1 MSNYKYA
8 DDYKPN
14 AGYIDKEQLF
24 WTVFGVGNEV
34 KIITSKLPAGLPY
47 DDRLK
52 IMNQMKRHVKSIG
65 GKTLRTGFW
74 NLTPFP
80 PALDELSPDI
90 VEDSALPWN

>member
-8 DDYKPN
+8 DKYQST

-65 GKTLRTGFW
+65 GKSLRTGFW
-74 NLTPFP
+74 NLTPYP
-80 PALDELSPDI
+80 PVLETLSADI
-90 VEDSALPWN
+90 VEEDALPWD